1 MQAATSIY
9 PTLNRDLARISNTDD
24 PLQRIHTQIP
34 IEGVGVVHVI
44 TEVDPDDPGYAFSDV
59 TLARYRDGELV
70 EHIPLV
76 GSVCESLVARCMHEH
91 WCDVERAI
99 RCVHR
104 DMEVLC
110 LLDMDWEL
118 DDDESPPDPLVEG
131 SDPGETP
138 RVLALY
144 ERALG
149 RSVRIPDLHGML

>member
-9 PTLNRDLARISNTDD
+9 PTLDRDLARVSKDD
-24 PLQRIHTQIP
+24 EPPSRVHTQIP
-34 IEGVGVVHVI
+34 VEGVGVVHVI
-44 TEVDPDDPGYAFSDV
+44 TEVDTDSGYAFSDV
-59 TLARYRDGELV
+59 TLARYRDGELT

-104 DMEVLC
+104 DMETLCVL
-110 LLDMDWEL
+110 DIDWEM
-118 DDDESPPDPLVEG
+118 DDDESVPDHSVEDID
-131 SDPGETP
+131 SRETP

-144 ERALG
+144 EQALG
-149 RSVRIPDLHGML
+149 RSVRTPNLHGTS